1 MMTAWYSPALR
12 FLKKTPNRS
21 FIVYPLVALL
31 WELLFREG
39 NLVIKPYFLVLM
51 IWGYGQYRFCGRY
64 RIKVGGGGPGF
75 EKPPERL
82 VTSGIYRYIRNPMY
96 LGHIIFLVGLSLTLQ
111 STLAALITLGTAIW
125 FNYRVRRD
133 ESRLID
139 LFGDSYLQYLKQ
151 TKRWIPYVF

>member
-1 MMTAWYSPALR
+1 MNAWYRPVLL

-31 WELLFREG
+31 WEFLFREG
-39 NLVIKPYFLVLM
+39 HLVIKPYFLVLM
-51 IWGYGQYRFCGRY
+51 IWGYGQYRFCGPY
-64 RIKVGGGGPGF
+64 RVRVGGGGPGL

-82 VTSGIYRYIRNPMY
+82 VTSGIYRYLRNPMY

-111 STLAALITLGTAIW
+111 SALAALITLGTAIW
-125 FNYRVRRD
+125 FHYRVRGD
-133 ESRLID
+133 ESRLIN
-139 LFGDSYLQYLKQ
+139 LFGDSYLQYMQQ